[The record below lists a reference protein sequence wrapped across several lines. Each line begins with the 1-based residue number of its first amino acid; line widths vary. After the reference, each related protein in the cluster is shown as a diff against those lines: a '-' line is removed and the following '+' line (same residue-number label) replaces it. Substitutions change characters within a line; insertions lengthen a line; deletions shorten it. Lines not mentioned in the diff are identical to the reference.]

1 MDGICLRPSASHA
14 PPERKRYSKRTGS
27 AATALAGAGAR
38 CETVP
43 ARLRK
48 PGFSPYCPAPRWG
61 IFFDPDPGRCTAVGR
76 GRSELGASQPAAAI
90 AFDSRHVVSI
100 FLGVASPIS
109 AAGSLGSPPTP
120 SVRGSRQ
127 FPARL
132 ATYISACRLAGLRK
146 EPAAPP
152 GMAAPSDAV
161 TNAKRG
167 PEAAFEVIGIF
178 WIRPKAWLP
187 ASPRSRP
194 DSGRHPVRP
203 GTAGASRRR
212 R

>member
-1 MDGICLRPSASHA
+1 MLQAYRKSSNCTRLRRRQMRNSPCPIEKAGLFPLLPCPTVGHFFA
-14 PPERKRYSKRTGS
+14 PIP
-27 AATALAGAGAR
+27 AR
-38 CETVP
+38 C
-43 ARLRK
+43 
-48 PGFSPYCPAPRWG
+48 
-61 IFFDPDPGRCTAVGR
+61 IAVGR
-76 GRSELGASQPAAAI
+76 GLPKLGASQPAAAI
-90 AFDSRHVVSI
+90 AFDSRRMVSI
-100 FLGVASPIS
+100 FVSVASPIS

-132 ATYISACRLAGLRK
+132 ATYTFPCRLAGLRK

-187 ASPRSRP
+187 ASPRSHP
-194 DSGRHPVRP
+194 DSGRHPVRLR
-203 GTAGASRRR
+203 TAGGSRRR

>member
-1 MDGICLRPSASHA
+1 MFQAY
-14 PPERKRYSKRTGS
+14 RKRSNCTRRHRRQMRNSLCPIEKAGLFPLLPCPTVGHFFWPRAQGMHRCGTRPAKIRGQS
-27 AATALAGAGAR
+27 TSSSDRIRQATR
-38 CETVP
+38 
-43 ARLRK
+43 
-48 PGFSPYCPAPRWG
+48 GFHLPCCR
-61 IFFDPDPGRCTAVGR
+61 V
-76 GRSELGASQPAAAI
+76 
-90 AFDSRHVVSI
+90 
-100 FLGVASPIS
+100 PIS

-132 ATYISACRLAGLRK
+132 ATYTSACRLAGLRK

-152 GMAAPSDAV
+152 GMAAPSDAI

-167 PEAAFEVIGIF
+167 PEAAFEVIGTF
-178 WIRPKAWLP
+178 WLRPKAWLP
-187 ASPRSRP
+187 ALPRSHP